1 MRLPL
6 APAHGRDRRCHPPAA
21 HHRSPRRAG
30 PRRASPRRAAPSQPP
45 RQAPV
50 GQAFA
55 ALDLGTNNCRLLVG
69 APAGGGFAVL
79 DRFSRMVCLGEDLE
93 RTGMLG
99 AAAMDRALVA
109 LAACAARLSARKLDG
124 LAAVATEACRRAA
137 NGHEFLARVQRETG
151 LGFTVIS
158 PREEAE
164 LAIESCAPL
173 LARRHD
179 APPARRALL
188 FDIGGGSTEL
198 AWLRLDAEGRPSLVG
213 CASLP
218 VGVVTLAERY
228 GAACFTASG
237 FAAMVR
243 DVASLLAPFDAVHCI
258 AREIREARPDAGVR
272 LLGTSGTATT
282 VAALALALPR
292 YDRRAIDGAVL
303 TRAAAG
309 QALATLCG
317 LGRGALEEHHC
328 IGPER
333 IFYVR
338 PGAAIFAALMQTWA
352 APTMIVA
359 DRGLREGMLLR
370 LIRAARHPARHA
382 RDA

>member
-1 MRLPL
+1 MVQPI
-6 APAHGRDRRCHPPAA
+6 AAAQPPPTVS
-21 HHRSPRRAG
+21 RPAG
-30 PRRASPRRAAPSQPP
+30 P
-45 RQAPV
+45 
-50 GQAFA
+50 AFA

-69 APAGGGFAVL
+69 TPCGGGFAVL
-79 DRFSRMVCLGEDLE
+79 ERFSRMVCLGEDLE
-93 RTGMLG
+93 RTGALG
-99 AAAMDRALVA
+99 EAAMDRALDA
-109 LAACAARLSARKLDG
+109 LSACADRLAARRVEG
-124 LAAVATEACRRAA
+124 VAAVATEACRRAA
-137 NGHEFLARVQRETG
+137 NGGEFLARVRRETG
-151 LGFTVIS
+151 LSISVIS

-173 LARRHD
+173 LARHSD

-198 AWLRLDAEGRPSLVG
+198 AWLRLAPDGRPSLVG

-228 GAACFTASG
+228 GAASFTHAG

-243 DVASLLAPFDAVHCI
+243 DVAAFLAPFDAIHCI

-282 VAALALALPR
+282 IAALALALPR
-292 YDRRAIDGAVL
+292 YDRRLIDGAVL
-303 TRAAAG
+303 TRAAAAR
-309 QALATLCG
+309 ALATLCG
-317 LGRGALEEHHC
+317 LDRAALEAHHC

-333 IFYVR
+333 ILYVR
-338 PGAAIFAALMQTWA
+338 PGAAIFAALMQSWA

-370 LIRAARHPARHA
+370 LIRTARHGGRPGYAARGA
-382 RDA
+382 